1 MFHGQLLIQSTTR
14 VFSPWFP
21 RQGDDF
27 KPTVEVIDIK
37 RTAGDFKVHV
47 FTKSSETT
55 GNGTNADATLSLS
68 LQAAGTDSAIW
79 QGKVNELVRYQFD
92 LSTMGSGDWVLFR
105 MLDPVWYDAV
115 KA

>member
-1 MFHGQLLIQSTTR
+1 MFHGQLLIQSTTK

-37 RTAGDFKVHV
+37 RTSGHFKVHV

-55 GNGTNADATLSLS
+55 GNGSDADATLFLS
-68 LQAAGTDSAIW
+68 LTSTGTDSKIW

-92 LSTMGSGDWVLFR
+92 LSAMASGDWVLFR

-115 KA
+115 TA